1 VVIEG
6 DHASMTPVVEI
17 RAAVRRTFGSLDSR
31 NYRLLFGGQLVSQT
45 GGWMHTMAEAWL
57 VLKLTDDGAA
67 VGTTFAFR
75 FLPILVFG
83 MWGGA
88 IADRYDRRRLL
99 VGTQV
104 LSGVVV
110 LVLWAVVLA
119 DVAQVWMVWLAA
131 TALGFVDVVDR
142 PANHAFTEQ
151 MVGHDKLANAVALNS
166 AVANSARITG
176 PAIAGLVIGAVGT
189 SWVFFVNALSYLAV
203 VAALLLMRP
212 DELRTWTPSAS
223 RPKAS
228 EGIAYTWG
236 IREIRS
242 TVLLV
247 FVVGTLVYNFPT
259 FLTIMAEDTFH
270 GDAGLAGLL
279 MAALGVGTVIG
290 ALAAAHRAEQ
300 TSRLVISSAAGLGA
314 LLVATGAMPT
324 KALVLVAL
332 VPTGAFAVFFGSVAN
347 AHMQLWSAPEY
358 RGRVMAVYSTLTM
371 GTTVAG
377 GPFVGWVS
385 QHWSARVGFGTAGVG
400 TLATA
405 LVMATRARRDRA
417 VADELTLVESTQAAV
432 ETA

>member
-6 DHASMTPVVEI
+6 DHASMAVVVEV
-17 RAAVRRTFGSLDSR
+17 RAALRRTFGSLESR
-31 NYRLLFGGQLVSQT
+31 NYRLLFGGQLISQT
-45 GGWMHTMAEAWL
+45 GAWMHTMAEAWL

-88 IADRYDRRRLL
+88 VADRYDRRKLL
-99 VGTQV
+99 VGTQL
-104 LSGVVV
+104 LSAVVV
-110 LVLWAVVLA
+110 LGLWVVVLA
-119 DVAQVWMVWLAA
+119 GVAQVWMVWLAA

-151 MVGHDKLANAVALNS
+151 MVGTEKLANAVALNS
-166 AVANSARITG
+166 AVMNSARITG

-189 SWVFFVNALSYLAV
+189 SWVFFVNALSFLAV
-203 VAALLLMRP
+203 LTALLLMRP
-212 DELRTWTPSAS
+212 DELRPWTPSAS
-223 RPKAS
+223 RPKAK
-228 EGIAYTWG
+228 EGIGYTWG

-242 TVLLV
+242 TVVLV

-279 MAALGVGTVIG
+279 MAALGVGTVVG

-385 QHWSARVGFGTAGVG
+385 QRWNARVGFGMAGIG

-405 LVMATRARRDRA
+405 LVLATRARRDRA

>member
-6 DHASMTPVVEI
+6 DHASMTAVVEV

-31 NYRLLFGGQLVSQT
+31 NYRLLFTGQLISQT

-57 VLKLTDDGAA
+57 VLKLTHDGAA

-88 IADRYDRRRLL
+88 IVDRRDRRTLL
-99 VGTQV
+99 VGTQ
-104 LSGVVV
+104 LASSVVT
-110 LVLWAVVLA
+110 LVLWLLVLT

-151 MVGHDKLANAVALNS
+151 MVGHEKLANAVALNS

-189 SWVFFVNALSYLAV
+189 SWVFFVNSLSFLAV
-203 VAALLLMRP
+203 VVALLLMRP
-212 DELRTWTPSAS
+212 SELRPWTPSAS
-223 RPKAS
+223 RPRAR
-228 EGIAYTWG
+228 EGVAYTWS

-242 TVLLV
+242 TVVLV

-279 MAALGVGTVIG
+279 MAALGIGTVVG

-332 VPTGAFAVFFGSVAN
+332 VPTGTFAVFFGSVAN
-347 AHMQLWSAPEY
+347 AHMQLWSAPEF

-371 GTTVAG
+371 GTTVVG

-385 QHWSARVGFGTAGVG
+385 QHWNARVGFGLAGVG
-400 TLATA
+400 TLGTAVALATH
-405 LVMATRARRDRA
+405 ARRDRA
-417 VADELTLVESTQAAV
+417 VADEQVLADSTQAAV